1 MTLAKKTVILSKNG
15 AKGYI
20 TIVRVGSS
28 TGIKY
33 VIDSE
38 KSSFLLALK
47 IGYNP
52 LIIKSVES
60 VKGEVTLES
69 DIDFKNTDDISCMVV
84 SDGNV
89 FAEGGLRGRIQLQD
103 VIYRYN
109 RQKEQKKAQEASVK
123 QKPIEKK
130 EKEIKNKTEAINGIQ
145 EKSKGIL
152 AKGQESVQQTHSE
165 DKELVQESP
174 ADSTSRELKKETAKE
189 KQQPE
194 KNNIALNIPKD
205 MKGFYYSVKDKLD
218 ELFVMYPREEQL
230 EKIIPC
236 SKWVRINYD
245 KEDYY
250 VAGVLL
256 DENDKVTHIA
266 YGVPGFEGM
275 SPPKEAQCIC
285 DWLPIKNMQR
295 YQGYWL
301 IFQSADTG
309 EILPID

>member
-33 VIDSE
+33 VLDIDSAR
-38 KSSFLLALK
+38 FAMGLK

-52 LIIKSVES
+52 LIVKELEKT
-60 VKGEVTLES
+60 KGEFSL
-69 DIDFKNTDDISCMVV
+69 DDGYNFKNTDDVSCMVI
-84 SDGNV
+84 SGNNV
-89 FAEGGLRGRIQLQD
+89 LAEGGLRGRIQLQD
-103 VIYRYN
+103 VIYKVNLLKTKINENDNSRVEN
-109 RQKEQKKAQEASVK
+109 VVNNKN
-123 QKPIEKK
+123 
-130 EKEIKNKTEAINGIQ
+130 IKNKNKMEAVNGIQ
-145 EKSKGIL
+145 EKSQRSYTKNQERNIPYGDKG
-152 AKGQESVQQTHSE
+152 KTT
-165 DKELVQESP
+165 VQEP
-174 ADSTSRELKKETAKE
+174 ASRKLKESDNKDTQEENKKSIE
-189 KQQPE
+189 FS
-194 KNNIALNIPKD
+194 IPKD

-218 ELFVMYPREEQL
+218 ELFVMYPRDEQL

-245 KEDYY
+245 KDDFY

-256 DENDKVTHIA
+256 DENKVTHIA

-275 SPPKEAQCIC
+275 TPPKETECIC
-285 DWLPIKNMQR
+285 DWLPMKNMEK

-309 EILPID
+309 EILPKD

>member
-130 EKEIKNKTEAINGIQ
+130 EKEIKNKTEAIM
-145 EKSKGIL
+145 EFKK
-152 AKGQESVQQTHSE
+152 
-165 DKELVQESP
+165 
-174 ADSTSRELKKETAKE
+174 KKE
-189 KQQPE
+189 
-194 KNNIALNIPKD
+194 
-205 MKGFYYSVKDKLD
+205 F
-218 ELFVMYPREEQL
+218 
-230 EKIIPC
+230 
-236 SKWVRINYD
+236 
-245 KEDYY
+245 
-250 VAGVLL
+250 
-256 DENDKVTHIA
+256 
-266 YGVPGFEGM
+266 
-275 SPPKEAQCIC
+275 
-285 DWLPIKNMQR
+285 WLRSRKR
-295 YQGYWL
+295 
-301 IFQSADTG
+301 SANSFRR
-309 EILPID
+309 